1 MTAPQIDWAAVQAR
15 LAPHI
20 EPGGALAACTLC
32 LRKDRLDVPYRLD
45 VTLTRG
51 DRLLATAEYSTGRN
65 GRKPKVTVAI
75 FGVFRVEPGDTRTLT
90 VLQPERVA
98 ATLLELAIIAKARI
112 EADQER
118 KRAETALLIAATQ
131 RLRESHPEHLD
142 RIALDARGDRVTVS
156 IMGRSLVCWP
166 DEISEVASALL
177 AFNEV
182 ASRVGQY
189 RPQGR

>member
-1 MTAPQIDWAAVQAR
+1 MTAPQIDWAAVEAR
-15 LAPHI
+15 LAPHL
-20 EPGGALAACTLC
+20 EPGGALAGCTVR
-32 LRKDRLDVPYRLD
+32 LRNNHFSVR
-45 VTLTRG
+45 LTRG
-51 DRLLATAEYSTGRN
+51 DRLLATAEYSAGRI
-65 GRKPKVTVAI
+65 GRTPKVTVAI
-75 FGVFRVEPGDTRTLT
+75 YSMFRVERGDTRTLT

-98 ATLLELAIIAKARI
+98 TTLLELAITAKARI
-112 EADQER
+112 ESEQAR
-118 KRAETALLIAATQ
+118 VRAQKALLHEATE

-156 IMGRSLVCWP
+156 IRGRALVCWP

-177 AFNEV
+177 AFDAV